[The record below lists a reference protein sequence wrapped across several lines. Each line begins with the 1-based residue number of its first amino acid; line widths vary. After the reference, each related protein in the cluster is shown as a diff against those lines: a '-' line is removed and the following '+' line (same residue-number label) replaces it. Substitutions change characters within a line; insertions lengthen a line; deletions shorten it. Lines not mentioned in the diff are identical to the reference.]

1 MLIEFIRCVS
11 PENFRFL
18 LGTPLNL
25 EKLSLRMKAHE
36 IYQRISPALNESL
49 LSALFASDKPAYKAT
64 LTALGNQRKL
74 RPIYLERKPRAERH
88 TWMQQAMGQKVS
100 DEIALNLL
108 QFWLLTSQQPMLTD
122 FLDGLGISHDG
133 KGAVEEMPES
143 PDREKLSSAIDT
155 LLAKYPHENVAV
167 YLQTFQS
174 MNDPIW
180 APLDDI
186 LATDERLRL
195 PQSS

>member
-1 MLIEFIRCVS
+1 
-11 PENFRFL
+11 
-18 LGTPLNL
+18 
-25 EKLSLRMKAHE
+25 MKAHE
-36 IYQRISPALNESL
+36 IYQRISPALNETL
-49 LSALFASDKPAYKAT
+49 LSALFANDKPAYKAT

-122 FLDGLGISHDG
+122 FLDALGISHDG

-143 PDREKLSSAIDT
+143 PDREKLSAAIDT
-155 LLAKYPHENVAV
+155 LLTKFPHENVAV